1 MQETKGPNPIDV
13 HVGLR
18 VRLRRKELGISQSQ
32 LAEGLGLT
40 FQEVQKY
47 ERGANRIS
55 ASKLFE
61 LARLLQT
68 EISYFFVGSDAL
80 AASTGGDH
88 PAAYN
93 SIIEAMLAEPSG
105 PLLAD
110 AFLRIKTRSVRKALA
125 DLACGIAAN
134 DNPAEPGSKG
144 Q

>member
-1 MQETKGPNPIDV
+1 MQETRGPNPIDV

-40 FQEVQKY
+40 FQQVQKY

-61 LARLLQT
+61 LTRLLQT
-68 EISYFFVGSDAL
+68 EISYFFVGTDGF
-80 AASTGGDH
+80 ASTDGDH

-110 AFLRIKTRSVRKALA
+110 AFLRIKKRSIRKALA

-134 DNPAEPGSKG
+134 DDPTEPGSKG